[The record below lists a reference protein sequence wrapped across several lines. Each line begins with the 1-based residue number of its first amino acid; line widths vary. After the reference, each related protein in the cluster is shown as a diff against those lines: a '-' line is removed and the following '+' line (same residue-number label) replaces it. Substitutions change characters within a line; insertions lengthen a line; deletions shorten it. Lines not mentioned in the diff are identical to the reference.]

1 MKIKYILYVLFI
13 SLLSCKESIDETELI
28 AQSSKVYITNS
39 GYITNQIL
47 DMGNEVQEYDVYLN
61 KSGYKDREANLIL
74 KYQNDI
80 VDHYIDDMDD
90 IFVLPE
96 SCLIID
102 GLITMSGSQ
111 TIYKS
116 NLKFVVSV
124 LKKYKE

>member
-47 DMGNEVQEYDVYLN
+47 DMGNEVQHYDVYLN

-80 VDHYIDDMDD
+80 VDHYIDDMDE

-102 GLITMSGSQ
+102 GLITLIGSQ
-111 TIYKS
+111 IFYTT
-116 NLKFVVSV
+116 NLNFLVSD
-124 LKKYKE
+124 LNNYQ